1 MQFLPAHVMFFTD
14 NYAKFPT
21 RPLII
26 CVIRTCKLRKGTGMS
41 FMANSGSNMCRLHK
55 TTHVLEWVK
64 TLVYIFTDK
73 ENLIDNLTYQVPVG
87 KSDHCCLQFDYI
99 LQTTENIFFGNK
111 LNYHKG
117 NYAEILKDLGG
128 IDSDN
133 SLEGKDTEEM
143 WEVIKDTIMATNKKN
158 VLIKNDKHTGSK
170 HKDKWISCRTIKDVV
185 VACCCCCL
193 LQTTLSCQVTN
204 TSIDKEI
211 KQEAQLSLTNRAMLV
226 CKVVEVCMQDF
237 LSEYLDKKFTYI

>member
-1 MQFLPAHVMFFTD
+1 MGKQKSKKEQKRDILDNETLQYYRRISHELHQDFDDEESKGNWKENLLLQFLPAHVMFFTD

-87 KSDHCCLQFDYI
+87 KSDHCCHHHHHHHTFI
-99 LQTTENIFFGNK
+99 VNK
-111 LNYHKG
+111 LSKTQLN
-117 NYAEILKDLGG
+117 
-128 IDSDN
+128 
-133 SLEGKDTEEM
+133 M
-143 WEVIKDTIMATNKKN
+143 WQRIIE
-158 VLIKNDKHTGSK
+158 
-170 HKDKWISCRTIKDVV
+170 R
-185 VACCCCCL
+185 
-193 LQTTLSCQVTN
+193 
-204 TSIDKEI
+204 
-211 KQEAQLSLTNRAMLV
+211 
-226 CKVVEVCMQDF
+226 
-237 LSEYLDKKFTYI
+237 